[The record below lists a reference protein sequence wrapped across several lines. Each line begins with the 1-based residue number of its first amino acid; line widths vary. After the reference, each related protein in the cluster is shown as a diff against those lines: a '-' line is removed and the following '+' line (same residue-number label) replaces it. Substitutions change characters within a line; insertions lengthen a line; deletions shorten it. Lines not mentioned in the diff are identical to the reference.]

1 MARTRGEQKRLGQS
15 TRKSGE
21 RARACGWALI
31 APDRTRRREARHHP
45 DDDEEGSLRDEHGA
59 PAAAAQPKA
68 RQRLPFTPA
77 PSRRSATG
85 EKRGPAAPRF
95 LQGLGRHL
103 GVLWA
108 AILVRI
114 QQGLA
119 GRGVRRRAVRPLESL
134 APSCVEFQRLQ
145 LFECFVQCFRFC
157 FVLGCPSFFLSLR
170 IGLRECRRIRCAGT
184 NGSLSVHILPIPARP
199 SITQS
204 LLQVLEEVLSA
215 EATFVRRCAHQD
227 ATVQRW

>member
-68 RQRLPFTPA
+68 RQRLPSSTPV

-114 QQGLA
+114 QP
-119 GRGVRRRAVRPLESL
+119 RACGEGCPKARCASFGI
-134 APSCVEFQRLQ
+134 SSTRCVEFQRLSCLNV
-145 LFECFVQCFRFC
+145 LFSVSGFVSYCFGSPVC
-157 FVLGCPSFFLSLR
+157 LFL
-170 IGLRECRRIRCAGT
+170 
-184 NGSLSVHILPIPARP
+184 
-199 SITQS
+199 
-204 LLQVLEEVLSA
+204 
-215 EATFVRRCAHQD
+215 
-227 ATVQRW
+227 

>member
-68 RQRLPFTPA
+68 RQRLPSSTPV

-119 GRGVRRRAVRPLESL
+119 GEGVRRRAVRPLESL

-157 FVLGCPSFFLSLR
+157 SVGMLLFWLPCLSFFL
-170 IGLRECRRIRCAGT
+170 
-184 NGSLSVHILPIPARP
+184 
-199 SITQS
+199 
-204 LLQVLEEVLSA
+204 
-215 EATFVRRCAHQD
+215 
-227 ATVQRW
+227 